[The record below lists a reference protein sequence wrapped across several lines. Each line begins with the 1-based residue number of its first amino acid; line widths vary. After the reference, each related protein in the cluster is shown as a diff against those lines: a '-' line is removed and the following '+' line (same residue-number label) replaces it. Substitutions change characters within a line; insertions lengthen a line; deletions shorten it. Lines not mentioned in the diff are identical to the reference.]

1 MTLRGFI
8 RDRIVG
14 YVIKIMAL
22 AMIFVF
28 MTAFKAH
35 VQAIAAVTIVL
46 VLADIS
52 FEIWEYCRKKNFY
65 NRVKRSLDDID
76 KKYLISEMV
85 EHPGF
90 YEGDILVEILSESNK
105 SMAENVAKYRR
116 KSKEFREYIE
126 MWVHEA
132 KLPLATMRLMCHNNS
147 DIENKMA
154 VQLGR
159 IDDYIENVLYYARSE
174 NAERDYVIKEVS
186 LKKTFGN
193 VAVKNRETLQMI
205 DAVIETDGL
214 DISVMTDGKWL
225 EFILGQLMANSIKY
239 YSPERQL
246 IISVRAE
253 KTDDRIT
260 VYFRDNGI
268 GIDEADIP
276 KVFEKSFTGQNGRK
290 DLKSTGM
297 GLYIVKNLCD
307 RLEHGI
313 SIESVKDEYT
323 EVKLVFKKNDFYR
336 M

>member
-1 MTLRGFI
+1 MTLSGFI
-8 RDRIVG
+8 KDRILG
-14 YVIKIMAL
+14 YVIRITAL
-22 AMIFVF
+22 VMIVIF
-28 MTAFKAH
+28 MLAFKLQ
-35 VQAIAAVTIVL
+35 VQAITAVITVL
-46 VLADIS
+46 VIAVVS
-52 FEIWEYCRKKNFY
+52 FEAWEYCRKKNFY
-65 NRVKRSLDDID
+65 NRVMKALEDID
-76 KKYLISEMV
+76 KKYLISEMFDQ
-85 EHPGF
+85 PGF
-90 YEGDILVEILSESNK
+90 YEGDILVEVLNESNK

-132 KLPLATMRLMCHNNS
+132 KLPLATMRLMCHNNP

-174 NAERDYVIKEVS
+174 NAEQDYVIKEVS

-214 DISVMTDGKWL
+214 DIGVMTDGKWL
-225 EFILGQLMANSIKY
+225 EFIFGQLMANSIKY

-246 IISVRAE
+246 VISVRAE

-268 GIDEADIP
+268 GIDAADLP

-290 DLKSTGM
+290 DSKSTGM
-297 GLYIVKNLCD
+297 GLYIVKKLCE

-313 SIESVKDEYT
+313 TIESVKDEYT
-323 EVKLVFKKNDFYR
+323 EVKLVFTKNDFYR